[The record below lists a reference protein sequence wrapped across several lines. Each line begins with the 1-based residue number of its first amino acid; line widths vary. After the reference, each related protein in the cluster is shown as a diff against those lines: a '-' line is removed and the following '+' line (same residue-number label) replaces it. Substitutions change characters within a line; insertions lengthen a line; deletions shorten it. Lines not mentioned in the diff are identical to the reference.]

1 MIPINVNN
9 TQHQVPRET
18 NVLQLIQTLDL
29 NTLGIAIAI
38 NSAVVPKAIWSSTFL
53 QPNDNVLLIQPAQ
66 GG

>member
-9 TQHQVPRET
+9 TQHQVPKET
-18 NVLQLIQTLDL
+18 NVLQLIQILDL
-29 NTLGIAIAI
+29 NTPGIAIAV
-38 NSAVVPKAIWSSTFL
+38 NSTVIPKTIWSSTFL

>member
-9 TQHQVPRET
+9 TQHQVPKET

-29 NTLGIAIAI
+29 NTPGIAIAV
-38 NSAVVPKAIWSSTFL
+38 NSTVIPKAIWSSTFL